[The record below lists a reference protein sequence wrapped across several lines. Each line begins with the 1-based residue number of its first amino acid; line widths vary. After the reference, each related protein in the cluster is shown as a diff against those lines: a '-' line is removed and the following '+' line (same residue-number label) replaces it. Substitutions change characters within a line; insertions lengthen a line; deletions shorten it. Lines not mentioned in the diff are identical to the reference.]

1 LKPLRAGRQGLTPA
15 PSDNREVRR
24 SALRSQPGEKKMRCA
39 DFSIDTKVQGCALP
53 PTAQVI
59 LEMSTSVQRA

>member
-1 LKPLRAGRQGLTPA
+1 
-15 PSDNREVRR
+15 
-24 SALRSQPGEKKMRCA
+24 MRCA